1 MRARLRGRR
10 PTPAFVIACIPLFVA
25 MSGVAYA
32 SVSSNSVRS
41 RHIVNDAVTSADI
54 KGGGGRAGD
63 IKNRDVNP
71 LLAVAKGFATVD
83 AVPAGQQAR
92 VLNFGGQQTAT
103 PSGVSVQRVGQG
115 TYDVTFDA
123 NSGTGRFARVD
134 SVDDL
139 AVSGMAVRPQFVG
152 GVVPVVSWLKTSSSA
167 SENQIK
173 LRLVIENANSG
184 NTLDTDFTVLFYART
199 TS

>member
-1 MRARLRGRR
+1 MR
-10 PTPAFVIACIPLFVA
+10 PSPALVISLIALFVA
-25 MSGVAYA
+25 MGGTAYA
-32 SVSSNSVRS
+32 IASNSIRS

-54 KGGGGRAGD
+54 KGGGGRVGD

-167 SENQIK
+167 NENQIK

>member
-1 MRARLRGRR
+1 MR
-10 PTPAFVIACIPLFVA
+10 PSPALVISLIALFVA
-25 MSGVAYA
+25 MGGTAYA
-32 SVSSNSVRS
+32 IASNSIRS

-54 KGGGGRAGD
+54 KGGGGRVGD

-71 LLAVAKGFATVD
+71 LLAVAKGFATID

-103 PSGVSVQRVGQG
+103 PSGVSVQRIGQG
-115 TYDVTFDA
+115 TYDVTFNA
-123 NSGTGRFARVD
+123 NTGTGRFARVD

-152 GVVPVVSWLKTSSSA
+152 GVVPVVSWLKTSSTA
-167 SENQIK
+167 NENQIK
-173 LRLVIENANSG
+173 LRLVIENANAG
-184 NTLDTDFTVLFYART
+184 TTLDTDFTVLFYART